1 MSNLRPVIEGE
12 RIDQVQTL
20 AGYLVV
26 AVLSGHISTSY
37 RLPFSHISTFYTRLF
52 TESRREGEGA
62 LTAKRL
68 QGNALNQ
75 R

>member
-1 MSNLRPVIEGE
+1 MSSLCPVIEGE
-12 RIDQVQTL
+12 RIDQGQTL

-26 AVLSGHISTSY
+26 AVLSGHIATSY
-37 RLPFSHISTFYTRLF
+37 RLPFSHISTFYTRPYAK
-52 TESRREGEGA
+52 SKREEEEE

-75 R
+75 G